1 MIPRVVDYLPP
12 VIQKHYEEMPE
23 KHDEKIDLPDLS
35 VSKRK
40 IIVVYTKDIL
50 PEEMASFKLHGK
62 CLLWDDRWKN
72 IPMKALPHFDY
83 LFCDMRDKATR
94 SMLGSIDVTQYSTVA
109 YVSWYQKSED
119 FIGQLESIALT
130 KIPNKAISKEDFDHQ
145 LLHGKLKSPSL
156 FRTFLG
162 AVLGCVMKH

>member
-12 VIQKHYEEMPE
+12 VIPKHYEEMPE
-23 KHDEKIDLPDLS
+23 KPDEKIDLPDLS

-72 IPMKALPHFDY
+72 IPMKSLPHFDY

-94 SMLGSIDVTQYSTVA
+94 SMLGSIDVSQYSTVA
-109 YVSWYQKSED
+109 YVSWFQKSED

-145 LLHGKLKSPSL
+145 LLNGKLKSPSI

-162 AVLGCVMKH
+162 FVLSCVTKQ